1 MATKVRLIK
10 LLNSVQPVAHTPA
23 KRPALKP
30 VVLYLMELR
39 SHAAGSAF
47 ARKKFAIP
55 VSVKPTA
62 IPQPVKILQLTRPGK
77 QQRELVVQR

>member
-10 LLNSVQPVAHTPA
+10 LLSNVQPVQHTPT

-39 SHAAGSAF
+39 SHAAQARF

-55 VSVKPTA
+55 VSVQPQQV
-62 IPQPVKILQLTRPGK
+62 PQPVKILQLTQRTGPEK
-77 QQRELVVQR
+77 RAQQPR